1 MGLTLTVLLGCK
13 NSYAKTHIKLRL
25 VIFDLKG
32 ECREI
37 YILFKDST
45 VHLYSTRAPM
55 NKQKKVSQNIL
66 ISRIFKFA
74 LYQFIS

>member
-25 VIFDLKG
+25 VIFELKG

-37 YILFKDST
+37 SICFKDST
-45 VHLYSTRAPM
+45 VQYPCT
-55 NKQKKVSQNIL
+55 
-66 ISRIFKFA
+66 
-74 LYQFIS
+74 YE